1 MKRVV
6 TPFLFILALLTFC
19 QTSFATIWYVRA
31 DGGTRYSANR
41 VANGLS
47 AQCNGKYDAPYSGDG
62 GTNENCAF
70 NDFRSLYDD
79 QATYGVLQWVIA
91 GGDTI
96 LIDNTKQWRVG
107 WDGDTSQTSGWCSGS
122 SGGPYGCFN
131 PTIPAGSAAQ
141 PTRILGRNYASC
153 SLGNASDR
161 TKMTQ
166 LFGGHGAYVV
176 LNLTATQNVQ
186 VECLELTR
194 HSNCAVHGSPLFPS
208 DCHTPTADGGIQ
220 DYDSDGIIT
229 NQQTSNILLQDIWD
243 HGHTDRGIIGPIGG
257 LITATRVDIDT
268 NGEAGWDF
276 DDGSSTPSVNGTL
289 KMTYSTIEWNGCNQ
303 EYPAVHAIPVASCY
317 DQNSGGYGDGIGS
330 PTGTGLNVSLD
341 HDIFRYNTQD
351 GEDFGHVDTGNFT
364 LSVTNSASYG
374 NMGGQ
379 YKWGPAFSSVTVE
392 NNLAMANCFRMQQQM
407 TGVPST
413 YNQYLS
419 DFCRAGD
426 AISFVAYNGNTST
439 IANNTVVSY
448 SPTTIDMQCGTQ
460 NGAQSCANTTFNF
473 SNNIFRGY
481 DNPITYPAGG
491 QVGGPGLYCGASCN
505 SSTALIGTIHRLNNN
520 YYGFRGSCQANQLS
534 YASNGTAAQESC
546 TDPGFVAELPSFT
559 TEAALDNYN
568 FTLSPASPL
577 LTAGVSVSDLAADFD
592 SNAYKNPPSV
602 GALQSGSQATLTDV
616 TLFWSAPQ
624 SVTTVVA
631 AGPAKPLATITA
643 AAGQSYSKPT
653 QTVNVTVTVRDAS
666 GKVVPTG
673 TVVLKVLGIKV
684 LPANLVNG
692 SASWSLPAAVEAF
705 GFSAS
710 FAGNSTYAASASS
723 TVTILA
729 SK

>member
-1 MKRVV
+1 
-6 TPFLFILALLTFC
+6 
-19 QTSFATIWYVRA
+19 
-31 DGGTRYSANR
+31 
-41 VANGLS
+41 
-47 AQCNGKYDAPYSGDG
+47 
-62 GTNENCAF
+62 
-70 NDFRSLYDD
+70 
-79 QATYGVLQWVIA
+79 
-91 GGDTI
+91 
-96 LIDNTKQWRVG
+96 
-107 WDGDTSQTSGWCSGS
+107 
-122 SGGPYGCFN
+122 
-131 PTIPAGSAAQ
+131 
-141 PTRILGRNYASC
+141 
-153 SLGNASDR
+153 
-161 TKMTQ
+161 
-166 LFGGHGAYVV
+166 
-176 LNLTATQNVQ
+176 
-186 VECLELTR
+186 
-194 HSNCAVHGSPLFPS
+194 
-208 DCHTPTADGGIQ
+208 
-220 DYDSDGIIT
+220 
-229 NQQTSNILLQDIWD
+229 
-243 HGHTDRGIIGPIGG
+243 
-257 LITATRVDIDT
+257 
-268 NGEAGWDF
+268 
-276 DDGSSTPSVNGTL
+276 
-289 KMTYSTIEWNGCNQ
+289 
-303 EYPAVHAIPVASCY
+303 
-317 DQNSGGYGDGIGS
+317 
-330 PTGTGLNVSLD
+330 
-341 HDIFRYNTQD
+341 
-351 GEDFGHVDTGNFT
+351 
-364 LSVTNSASYG
+364 
-374 NMGGQ
+374 
-379 YKWGPAFSSVTVE
+379 
-392 NNLAMANCFRMQQQM
+392 
-407 TGVPST
+407 
-413 YNQYLS
+413 
-419 DFCRAGD
+419 
-426 AISFVAYNGNTST
+426 
-439 IANNTVVSY
+439 
-448 SPTTIDMQCGTQ
+448 MQCGTQ

-481 DNPITYPAGG
+481 DNPVTYPAGG

-577 LTAGVSVSDLAADFD
+577 LTAGVSVSGLAADFD

-602 GALQSGSQATLTDV
+602 GALQAGSQATLTDV

-624 SVTTVVA
+624 SVTTVVV